1 MTEATARGRIVV
13 GVDGSD
19 AGTAALV
26 WAAGQ
31 AAIGGAELDV
41 VTVWLHDAML
51 DDASVHR
58 TLEEA
63 RRVHSTNWRSS
74 SPR

>member
-1 MTEATARGRIVV
+1 MTEATANGRIVV

-31 AAIGGAELDV
+31 AAVSGAELDV
-41 VTVWLHDAML
+41 VTVCCTMRC
-51 DDASVHR
+51 SM
-58 TLEEA
+58 T
-63 RRVHSTNWRSS
+63 RR
-74 SPR
+74 